1 MIFNIDIGVT
11 KGVFRVEAED
21 EEDARDIMG
30 GIEIKAIIRDYNELE
45 IVDNVIRRI
54 KKGKGGDDNER
65 RDK

>member
-1 MIFNIDIGVT
+1 MIFNIEVT

>member
-1 MIFNIDIGVT
+1 MIFNIEVT

-30 GIEIKAIIRDYNELE
+30 GIEIKATIRDYNELE
-45 IVDNVIRRI
+45 IVNNVIRRI
-54 KKGKGGDDNER
+54 KKRKGGDDNGR